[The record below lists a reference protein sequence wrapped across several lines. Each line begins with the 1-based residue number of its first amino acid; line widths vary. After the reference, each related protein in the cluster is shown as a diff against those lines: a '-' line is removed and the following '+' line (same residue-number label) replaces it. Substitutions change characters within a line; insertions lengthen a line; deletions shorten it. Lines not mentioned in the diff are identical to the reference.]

1 MNLGRHF
8 RPRGSYRLT
17 ASPLSAES
25 IVWLHGA
32 GSVEARVSRAGRE
45 SKRGLTVRRTIL
57 GQLIVGKPVAGKLV
71 PRKLVPRRL
80 LPRKMEKLN
89 SKLHR
94 STVSPLFLLATVV
107 LLTTVAPFLQARE
120 KDKLS
125 YGEGLIVNV
134 PFTEAEVEQVV
145 QDVTQNGIIRGT
157 KEYNKD
163 EYVAGAKAA
172 DSTHAFPPWTG
183 GGKVLYKVR
192 LQALDPRNFKD
203 GGDVGTLAVRY
214 VLQPQGDKNTVLRI
228 DAVFV
233 EDFRHTVHASN
244 GSVEGSE
251 YKDIKD
257 HLDSIELMKQQT
269 IEAEKELQSQRSNK
283 QPQAMNEST
292 SAAAPP
298 AVPAVAPPPAPA
310 PAEVAS
316 TRAAPAG
323 VANDGPTSEPRTSNP
338 TPPPNSALQSA
349 AVSSVSGQSV
359 SSQSVSGEVA
369 SGVSLE
375 QHVQDL
381 RRQIER
387 LVKSPG
393 APLKSAP
400 FHTASTLSALTT
412 GTEVLI
418 LISTPYW
425 YGVETRDGQHGWVFR
440 DSLESLP

>member
-1 MNLGRHF
+1 VAARW
-8 RPRGSYRLT
+8 
-17 ASPLSAES
+17 
-25 IVWLHGA
+25 V
-32 GSVEARVSRAGRE
+32 GSVEPRAAERVAKV
-45 SKRGLTVRRTIL
+45 KRMIL
-57 GQLIVGKPVAGKLV
+57 GQLIVDKPVAGKLV
-71 PRKLVPRRL
+71 LGKMLKLD
-80 LPRKMEKLN
+80 
-89 SKLHR
+89 SKSYGLG
-94 STVSPLFLLATVV
+94 VSPLFLVATFVILAT
-107 LLTTVAPFLQARE
+107 APFLQVLQARE

-145 QDVTQNGIIRGT
+145 QDVAQNGIIRGS

-163 EYVAGAKAA
+163 EYVSGAKPA
-172 DSTHAFPPWTG
+172 DSTHAFPAWTG
-183 GGKVLYKVR
+183 GGKVFYKVR

-203 GGDVGTLAVRY
+203 AGDVGTLAVRY
-214 VLQPQGDKNTVLRI
+214 VLQPQGNKNTVLRI

-244 GSVEGSE
+244 GSVESSE

-269 IEAEKELQSQRSNK
+269 IEAEQERQSQLAKK
-283 QPQAMNEST
+283 QAQPKQLQPTDGGNER
-292 SAAAPP
+292 AAAPP
-298 AVPAVAPPPAPA
+298 ATPA

-316 TRAAPAG
+316 ATTAPAG
-323 VANDGPTSEPRTSNP
+323 VVSAGVANAGVANNGPVREAQSSSRTPFAGSVD
-338 TPPPNSALQSA
+338 QSA
-349 AVSSVSGQSV
+349 GSSASGQSASNQSV
-359 SSQSVSGEVA
+359 SSPGASSQNLPGEVA
-369 SGVSLE
+369 SGVTLE
-375 QHVQDL
+375 QHVHDL
-381 RRQIER
+381 RQQVER

>member
-1 MNLGRHF
+1 MDAPF
-8 RPRGSYRLT
+8 
-17 ASPLSAES
+17 
-25 IVWLHGA
+25 
-32 GSVEARVSRAGRE
+32 
-45 SKRGLTVRRTIL
+45 
-57 GQLIVGKPVAGKLV
+57 AGKL
-71 PRKLVPRRL
+71 L
-80 LPRKMEKLN
+80 LIVLGKMEKLN

-94 STVSPLFLLATVV
+94 ASLSLLFVIATFV
-107 LLTTVAPFLQARE
+107 LTAVAPLLQARE

-145 QDVTQNGIIRGT
+145 RDVAENGIIRGT

-163 EYVAGAKAA
+163 EYVGGAKPA
-172 DSTHAFPPWTG
+172 DSSHAFPPWTE
-183 GGKVLYKVR
+183 GGKVFYKVR

-203 GGDVGTLAVRY
+203 AGDVGTLAVRY

-257 HLDSIELMKQQT
+257 HLDSIEVMKQQT
-269 IEAEKELQSQRSNK
+269 AEAEKERLLQPPRK
-283 QPQAMNEST
+283 RAQPTNGGSERT
-292 SAAAPP
+292 AAPP
-298 AVPAVAPPPAPA
+298 AAPA

-316 TRAAPAG
+316 ARTPAG
-323 VANDGPTSEPRTSNP
+323 VANAGPTHAAQTSNP
-338 TPPPNSALQSA
+338 TPPAGSAVQSA
-349 AVSSVSGQSV
+349 AGNSVSGQDV
-359 SSQSVSGEVA
+359 PSQSAPGEVA
-369 SGVSLE
+369 PGMTLE

-381 RRQIER
+381 RRQVER

-400 FHTASTLSALTT
+400 FHSASTLSALTT

-440 DSLESLP
+440 DSMESLP

>member
-1 MNLGRHF
+1 M
-8 RPRGSYRLT
+8 
-17 ASPLSAES
+17 
-25 IVWLHGA
+25 
-32 GSVEARVSRAGRE
+32 
-45 SKRGLTVRRTIL
+45 IL
-57 GQLIVGKPVAGKLV
+57 GQLIVDKPVAGKLV
-71 PRKLVPRRL
+71 LRKLVL
-80 LPRKMEKLN
+80 QKLVLQKMEKLN
-89 SKLHR
+89 RKLPQG
-94 STVSPLFLLATVV
+94 SVSPPFLIATFV
-107 LLTTVAPFLQARE
+107 LLSTLSPFLHARE

-134 PFTEAEVEQVV
+134 PFAEAEVEQVV
-145 QDVTQNGIIRGT
+145 RDVAQNGIIRGT

-163 EYVAGAKAA
+163 EYVVGAKPA
-172 DSTHAFPPWTG
+172 DSTHAFPPWTE

-269 IEAEKELQSQRSNK
+269 IEAEQERQSQLAKKRPQPK
-283 QPQAMNEST
+283 QLQPTNGGNER
-292 SAAAPP
+292 AAAP
-298 AVPAVAPPPAPA
+298 AAAPA
-310 PAEVAS
+310 PDAIAS
-316 TRAAPAG
+316 AGTAPAG
-323 VANDGPTSEPRTSNP
+323 VANDSSSRGVQISSQTQPAG
-338 TPPPNSALQSA
+338 SAVQSA
-349 AVSSVSGQSV
+349 AGSGVSGQSV
-359 SSQSVSGEVA
+359 SSQNVSGQTA
-369 SGVSLE
+369 SSEIAPGVTLE
-375 QHVQDL
+375 QHVHDL
-381 RRQIER
+381 RQQVER